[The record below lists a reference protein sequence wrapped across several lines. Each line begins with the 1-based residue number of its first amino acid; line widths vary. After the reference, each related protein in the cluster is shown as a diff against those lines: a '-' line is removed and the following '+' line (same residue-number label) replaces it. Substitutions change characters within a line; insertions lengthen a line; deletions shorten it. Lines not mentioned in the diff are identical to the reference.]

1 MSVQAPPKEG
11 GGGGRLSNS
20 APLLIIMF
28 ILSAVFVLLAM
39 GRNPWND
46 LFIDP
51 LINALVLLNVVV
63 LGQFGLA
70 IILFTVLLRLATLP
84 FTIRQ
89 FQSMKEM
96 QAAQPKIQELNKK
109 YKDPKRRQE
118 EMIKLYRE
126 HNINPLGC
134 VMPMVIQM
142 SVFIALYR
150 ALVFVVGGSPE
161 SLIGLSERLYSFNL
175 LQGQIPLEQTFLW
188 LDLGQRDGT
197 LILPLMV
204 GLSTYVQQKMTMTP
218 NASPEMQQQQQM
230 MAWMMPMMLTF
241 FTLSLPSG
249 VGIYWVISNIFSLF
263 ASYFVY
269 GRRLL
274 SWRQLLPIPAPAATS
289 AASKKAE
296 GGDQAGD
303 DSADDADEAT
313 ASEEE
318 SDSEE
323 PASAPAPRTRRR
335 YGKRRGKRKNRR

>member
-1 MSVQAPPKEG
+1 M
-11 GGGGRLSNS
+11 L
-20 APLLIIMF
+20 

-39 GRNPWND
+39 GRNPWDD
-46 LFIDP
+46 LFINP
-51 LINALVLLNVVV
+51 LVNALVFLTIFTFGN
-63 LGQFGLA
+63 FGLA
-70 IILFTVLLRLATLP
+70 IILFTVLLRLVTLP

-109 YKDPKRRQE
+109 YKDPKRRQQ

-161 SLIGLSERLYSFNL
+161 SLIGLSGKLYPFGI

-188 LDLGQRDGT
+188 LDLGQRDST

-204 GLSTYVQQKMTMTP
+204 GVSTYVQQKMTITP
-218 NASPEMQQQQQM
+218 NASPEQQQQQQM

-269 GRRLL
+269 GRRILD
-274 SWRQLLPIPAPAATS
+274 WRQLLPIPAPAATS
-289 AASKKAE
+289 TASKKSE
-296 GGDQAGD
+296 DGDLAGD
-303 DSADDADEAT
+303 DDAGDDDEAT
-313 ASEEE
+313 ESEEE
-318 SDSEE
+318 SDTDE
-323 PASAPAPRTRRR
+323 PTPSATAPRTRRK